1 VAKTKDVPSTRPL
14 AAKLGIK
21 PGFAVCVLG
30 APQGFAALLAP
41 LPGGVTLSARAA
53 ASAQLFVVFV
63 RQARELDVRLAEL
76 ASLVERQTLW
86 LAWPKQVARIPTDL
100 NGNVVRGLDSPPGGW
115 ITRCARSIP
124 RGRDWRSRR
133 GRRHKGLFLPG
144 SPAPSGA

>member
-1 VAKTKDVPSTRPL
+1 MAKTKDVPSTRPL

-100 NGNVVRGLDSPPGGW
+100 NGNVVREAGLAAGW
-115 ITRCARSIP
+115 VDYKVCAIDPTWS
-124 RGRDWRSRR
+124 
-133 GRRHKGLFLPG
+133 GLAFKKRQKP
-144 SPAPSGA
+144 

>member
-1 VAKTKDVPSTRPL
+1 MAKTKDVPSTRPL

-100 NGNVVRGLDSPPGGW
+100 NGNVVREAGLAAGW
-115 ITRCARSIP
+115 VDYKVCAIDPTWS
-124 RGRDWRSRR
+124 
-133 GRRHKGLFLPG
+133 GLAFKKRQK
-144 SPAPSGA
+144 A

>member
-100 NGNVVRGLDSPPGGW
+100 NGNVVREAGLAAGW
-115 ITRCARSIP
+115 VDYKVCAIDPTWS
-124 RGRDWRSRR
+124 
-133 GRRHKGLFLPG
+133 GLAFKKRQKP
-144 SPAPSGA
+144 

>member
-100 NGNVVRGLDSPPGGW
+100 NGNVVREAGLAAGW
-115 ITRCARSIP
+115 VDYKVCAIDPTWS
-124 RGRDWRSRR
+124 
-133 GRRHKGLFLPG
+133 GLAFKKRQK
-144 SPAPSGA
+144 A